1 MKFFWY
7 VWAFL
12 MWTSPLYAIDSYKN
26 IYQQAR
32 DAELAGQIT
41 QALSFYQQ
49 AVDQSRQTSPKDA
62 AAILYAQASL
72 LKEQRQFAKAKQA
85 FEESLQLREQFLGKE
100 HGSVA
105 ISLNG
110 LASIYMVM
118 ADYNKAEELYKKALT
133 ITEKQTDNQRN
144 LAIAINNLAELYR
157 TMGHFTEAEPLFKKA
172 LELDKSSFG
181 TEHPRVAIRFNN
193 LAELYRQMGDYT
205 KAIQLLEMAL
215 DIEKK
220 AEKETS
226 PENIGIRYNNLGQ
239 VYRTIGDYEQAEQY
253 YQQALQIFEK
263 NSGKN
268 GALYAIGLNN
278 MGWIYQAL
286 GKPKEAEKHYKQ
298 ALAIQEKLYGKE
310 HPDIAINLNNLALL
324 LTQQKNFKEALP
336 LYQRSLDIFERKL
349 GKEHAQ
355 VAAVLNNQAKL
366 FRAQGNCKKAE
377 ELLQEALIIV
387 QTAMQP
393 EFLWAIQDNLSQTLA
408 CQGQMEAA
416 ILSGKQAVNTLQ
428 GLRVNLAQ
436 LNKELQQLFLNDKA
450 MVYKGVA
457 SLLLEQGRHA
467 EAQQI
472 ETMLKE
478 EEFYDFV
485 RRDFQDDGNKYKTVK
500 ASFNGFEKPFIE
512 KSAQIFSQLANVGQ
526 KIKTLRFSSE
536 NTEQLDQA
544 RGEMVV
550 QKKPLET
557 LFQEIKNTSEEQ
569 AVQKILNKNNDQQ
582 LVLLAKEFETLK
594 QRSNLSPAETER
606 KNHLREQLNQA
617 RREFNACIGEYKAKA
632 LFEEYNLDTL
642 QSLQNT
648 LQTMGHGAV
657 LIHYLILPEKL
668 RIILTTPTIQICRET
683 KITEQELEKK
693 VDKFRAFFEH
703 APDPRRIKFSTQNL
717 QTEAKI
723 LYDWLFQPI
732 AEELKQTEA
741 KTLMLSLDGKLR
753 YLPISALFDGEKYLA
768 ERFSFAL
775 YNEAA
780 RDKLKDQPK
789 SDWTL
794 AGLGVTKALKNF
806 NPLPEVEKELHS
818 IVKETSTEK
827 DGILPGIV
835 KLNEN
840 FNQQSLMSALE
851 QGFPVLHIASHFVF
865 QPQTDQDAYLLLGN
879 SELLTLAQ
887 IRNDYNF
894 NSLDL
899 LTLSACQTAVGSNSK
914 GKEVE
919 GFGALAQ
926 KQGAKSVIA
935 TLWPV
940 DDRSTGLFMKHFYEI
955 KTQQKLTKGAA
966 LQQTQQSFIQ
976 ASTQNYPVDFAH
988 PYYWAPF
995 ILMGNWL

>member
-1 MKFFWY
+1 MKIFWY
-7 VWAFL
+7 SCALLWAL
-12 MWTSPLYAIDSYKN
+12 PLYAAESYKN
-26 IYQQAR
+26 FYQQAR
-32 DAELAGQIT
+32 DAELAGQTT

-49 AVDQSRQTSPKDA
+49 AIAESRQVSPKDT

-72 LKEQRQFAKAKQA
+72 LKEQHQFAKAKQS
-85 FEESLQLREQFLGKE
+85 FEESLQLREQHLGKD

-110 LASIYMVM
+110 LASIYMTV
-118 ADYNKAEELYKKALT
+118 ADYKKAEELYKKALS
-133 ITEKQTDNQRN
+133 ITEKQPDNQRN
-144 LAIAINNLAELYR
+144 LAIAINNLAELHR
-157 TMGHFTEAEPLFKKA
+157 MTGHFTEAEPLFKQA
-172 LELDKSSFG
+172 LELDKTSFG

-193 LAELYRQMGDYT
+193 LAELYRQMGDYA

-215 DIEKK
+215 EIEQKT
-220 AEKETS
+220 EKETS

-239 VYRTIGDYEQAEQY
+239 VYRTIGDFEKAEQY

-263 NSGKN
+263 NSSKN
-268 GALYAIGLNN
+268 GSLYAIGLNN

-286 GKPKEAEKHYKQ
+286 GKPKEAEQHFKK
-298 ALAIQEKLYGKE
+298 ALSIQEKLYGKE
-310 HPDIAINLNNLALL
+310 HPDIATNLNNLALL
-324 LTQQKNFKEALP
+324 LTTQKQFKEALP
-336 LYQRSLDIFERKL
+336 LYQRALDIFEKKL
-349 GKEHAQ
+349 GKEHPQ
-355 VAAVLNNQAKL
+355 VAAVLHNQAKL

-377 ELLQEALIIV
+377 ELLQEALLIV

-416 ILSGKQAVNTLQ
+416 ILTGKQAVNTLQ
-428 GLRVNLAQ
+428 SLRVNLAK

-457 SLLLEQGRHA
+457 SLLLEQGRIA

-478 EEFYDFV
+478 EEYYDYV
-485 RRDFQDDGNKYKTVK
+485 RRDFNDNENKYRTVK

-512 KSAQIFSQLANVGQ
+512 KTTQIFSQLSSFGEKLKN
-526 KIKTLRFSSE
+526 LRLTSSE
-536 NTEQLDQA
+536 NTDQKDQL
-544 RGEMVV
+544 RGEMLA
-550 QKKPLET
+550 QKKPLEN
-557 LFQEIKNTSEEQ
+557 LFQEIKTAAEDQS
-569 AVQKILNKNNDQQ
+569 VQKILNKNNDQP
-582 LVLLAKEFETLK
+582 LVELAKEFQTLK
-594 QRSNLSPAETER
+594 QRTNLTPVENER
-606 KNHLREQLNQA
+606 KNHLRELINQA
-617 RREFNACIGEYKAKA
+617 RKEFNACIGEYKTKE

-642 QSLQNT
+642 QSLQST
-648 LQTMGHGAV
+648 LQTMGHGSV
-657 LIHYLILPEKL
+657 LVHYLVLPEKL
-668 RIILTTPTIQICRET
+668 RIILTTPTVQICRET
-683 KITEQELEKK
+683 KVTEQALEKQ
-693 VDKFRAFFEH
+693 VELFRKSFDH
-703 APDPRRIKFSTQNL
+703 SPDIRRMKIVTQNL
-717 QTEAKI
+717 QKEAKV

-732 AEELKQTEA
+732 AEDLKQAEA

-753 YLPISALFDGEKYLA
+753 YLPIAALFDGEKYLA

-780 RDKLKDQPK
+780 RDKLKDQPQN
-789 SDWTL
+789 DWKL
-794 AGLGVTKALKNF
+794 AGLGVTKPLRNF
-806 NPLPEVEKELHS
+806 NALPAVEKELHS
-818 IVKETSTEK
+818 IIKQTSTEQ
-827 DGILPGIV
+827 DGILPGII
-835 KLNEN
+835 KLDEQ
-840 FNQQSLMSALE
+840 FNQQSLMSALD

-879 SELLTLAQ
+879 SDILTLAQ
-887 IRNDYNF
+887 IRNEYNF

-899 LTLSACQTAVGSNSK
+899 LTLSACQTAVGSIGK

-940 DDRSTGLFMKHFYEI
+940 DDRSTGLFMKHFYQI
-955 KTQQKLTKGAA
+955 KTQSKLTKGQA
-966 LQQTQQSFIQ
+966 LQQTQQAFIQ
-976 ASTQNYPVDFAH
+976 AATQNYPNDFAH
-988 PYYWAPF
+988 PYYWGAF

>member
-1 MKFFWY
+1 MKIFWS
-7 VWAFL
+7 VLVFL
-12 MWTSPLYAIDSYKN
+12 IGSSPLYAVELYKN
-26 IYQQAR
+26 LYQQAR
-32 DAELAGQIT
+32 DAELAGQIS
-41 QALSFYQQ
+41 QALSLYQQ
-49 AVDQSRQTSPKDA
+49 AVEQSRQTAPKDA
-62 AAILYAQASL
+62 AAILYSQASL
-72 LKEQRQFAKAKQA
+72 FKEQHQFSKAKQA
-85 FEESLQLREQFLGKE
+85 FEESLQLREQHLGKE

-110 LASIYMVM
+110 LASIYMVV
-118 ADYNKAEELYKKALT
+118 ADYKKAEELYKEALS
-133 ITEKQTDNQRN
+133 ITEKQPDNQRN

-172 LELDKSSFG
+172 LELDKTSFG

-193 LAELYRQMGDYT
+193 LAELYRQMGDYA

-220 AEKETS
+220 AEKEIS
-226 PENIGIRYNNLGQ
+226 PENMGIRYNNLGQ
-239 VYRTIGDYEQAEQY
+239 VYRTIGDFEQAEQY
-253 YQQALQIFEK
+253 YQQALDIFEK

-268 GALYAIGLNN
+268 GVLYAIGLNN

-286 GKPKEAEKHYKQ
+286 GKPKEAEQNFKK
-298 ALAIQEKLYGKE
+298 ALNIQEKLYGKE

-324 LTQQKNFKEALP
+324 LTQQKRFNEALP
-336 LYQRSLDIFERKL
+336 LYQRALEIFKKKL
-349 GKEHAQ
+349 GKEHPQ
-355 VAAVLNNQAKL
+355 IAAVLHNQAKL

-377 ELLQEALIIV
+377 ELLQEALIII

-416 ILSGKQAVNTLQ
+416 ILTGKQAVNTLQ
-428 GLRVNLAQ
+428 SLRVNLAQ
-436 LNKELQQLFLNDKA
+436 LNKELQQLFVNDKA

-457 SLLLEQGRHA
+457 ALLLEQGRTA
-467 EAQQI
+467 EAQQV

-478 EEFYDFV
+478 EEYYDFV
-485 RRDFQDDGNKYKTVK
+485 RRDFQDNENKYRTLKV
-500 ASFNGFEKPFIE
+500 SFNNFEKPFVE
-512 KSAQIFSQLANVGQ
+512 KTTQLFSKLNNVGQ
-526 KIKTLRFSSE
+526 KIKDLRLASDNSE
-536 NTEQLDQA
+536 QSAQLHK
-544 RGEMVV
+544 EMLE
-550 QKKPLET
+550 QKKPLEN
-557 LFQEIKNTSEEQ
+557 LFQDMKNVAEEQ
-569 AVQKILNKNNDQQ
+569 VVQKILNKNNDQQ
-582 LVLLAKEFETLK
+582 LVILAKEFQELK
-594 QRSNLSPAETER
+594 QRSNLSPAENNR
-606 KNHLREQLNQA
+606 KSQLRELLSQA
-617 RREFNACIGEYKAKA
+617 RRDFNACIGEYKSKE

-642 QSLQNT
+642 QALQST
-648 LQTMGHGAV
+648 LQVMGNGAV

-668 RIILTTPTIQICRET
+668 QIILTTPTIQICRESRVS
-683 KITEQELEKK
+683 ERDLEKHIEQ
-693 VDKFRAFFEH
+693 FRTFFNH
-703 APDPRRIKFSTQNL
+703 SPDPRRIRFATQNL
-717 QTEAKI
+717 QKEGKT

-768 ERFSFAL
+768 ERFGFAI

-789 SDWTL
+789 SDWKL
-794 AGLGVTKALKNF
+794 AGLGVTKALRNF

-818 IVKETSTEK
+818 IIKEAPAEQ
-827 DGILPGIV
+827 DGVLNGTI
-835 KLNEN
+835 KLNEQ
-840 FNQQSLMSALE
+840 FNQQSLLSALE

-865 QPQTDQDAYLLLGN
+865 QPRTDQDAYLLLGN
-879 SELLTLAQ
+879 ADILTLAQ
-887 IRNDYNF
+887 IRNDYDF

-899 LTLSACQTAVGSNSK
+899 LTLSACQTAVGSGGK

-940 DDRSTGLFMKHFYEI
+940 DDRSTGLFMKRFYQI
-955 KTQQKLTKGAA
+955 KTQHHLTKSQA
-966 LQQTQQSFIQ
+966 LQQTQQAFIQ
-976 ASTQNYPVDFAH
+976 AATQNYPIDFAH

>member
-1 MKFFWY
+1 MKIFWY
-7 VWAFL
+7 GCAL
-12 MWTSPLYAIDSYKN
+12 LLALPLYAAESYKN

-32 DAELAGQIT
+32 DAELAGQTT

-49 AVDQSRQTSPKDA
+49 AIAESRQVSPKDT

-72 LKEQRQFAKAKQA
+72 LKEQHQFSKAKQA
-85 FEESLQLREQFLGKE
+85 FEESLQLREQHLGKD

-110 LASIYMVM
+110 LASIYMAV
-118 ADYNKAEELYKKALT
+118 ADYKQAEELYKRALN
-133 ITEKQTDNQRN
+133 ITEKQPDNQRN
-144 LAIAINNLAELYR
+144 LAIAINNLAELHR
-157 TMGHFTEAEPLFKKA
+157 TNGHFTEAEPLFKKA
-172 LELDKSSFG
+172 LELDKTSFG

-193 LAELYRQMGDYT
+193 LAELYRQMGDYS

-215 DIEKK
+215 EIEQK
-220 AEKETS
+220 ADKETS

-239 VYRTIGDYEQAEQY
+239 VYRTIGDFEKAEQY

-268 GALYAIGLNN
+268 GNLYAIGLNN

-286 GKPKEAEKHYKQ
+286 DKPKEAEQHFKK
-298 ALAIQEKLYGKE
+298 ALSIQEKLYGKE

-324 LTQQKNFKEALP
+324 LTKQKQFKEALP
-336 LYQRSLDIFERKL
+336 LYQRALEIFEKKL
-349 GKEHAQ
+349 GKEHPQ
-355 VAAVLNNQAKL
+355 VAAVLHNQAKL

-377 ELLQEALIIV
+377 ELLQEALLIV

-416 ILSGKQAVNTLQ
+416 ILIGKQAVNTLQ
-428 GLRVNLAQ
+428 GLRVNLAK

-457 SLLLEQGRHA
+457 SLLLEQGRTA

-478 EEFYDFV
+478 EEYYDYV
-485 RRDFQDDGNKYKTVK
+485 RRDFNDNENKYRTVK
-500 ASFNGFEKPFIE
+500 ASFNGFEKPFVE
-512 KSAQIFSQLANVGQ
+512 KSTQIFSQLSSIGE
-526 KIKTLRFSSE
+526 KIKGLRLVSE
-536 NTEQLDQA
+536 NTDQKNQL
-544 RGEMVV
+544 RGEMLA
-550 QKKPLET
+550 QKKPLEN
-557 LFQEIKNTSEEQ
+557 LFQELKTTAEEQ
-569 AVQKILNKNNDQQ
+569 SVQKILNKNSDQP
-582 LVLLAKEFETLK
+582 LVELAKEFQILK
-594 QRSNLSPAETER
+594 QRTDLTPAETER
-606 KNHLREQLNQA
+606 KNQLRERINQS
-617 RREFNACIGEYKAKA
+617 RREFNACIGEYKTKE

-642 QSLQNT
+642 QSLQST

-657 LIHYLILPEKL
+657 LVHYLVLPEKL
-668 RIILTTPTIQICRET
+668 RIILTTPTIQLCREAT
-683 KITEQELEKK
+683 VSEKELEQHIE
-693 VDKFRAFFEH
+693 KFRAFFDH
-703 APDPRRIKFSTQNL
+703 SPDVRRMKLVTQNL
-717 QTEAKI
+717 QKEAKI

-732 AEELKQTEA
+732 ANDLKQAEA

-753 YLPISALFDGEKYLA
+753 YLPIAALFDGEKYLA
-768 ERFSFAL
+768 ERFSFAM

-789 SDWTL
+789 ADWKL
-794 AGLGVTKALKNF
+794 AGLGVTKALRNF
-806 NPLPEVEKELHS
+806 NALPEVEKELHS
-818 IVKETSTEK
+818 IIREKNDDKE
-827 DGILPGIV
+827 GILSGII
-835 KLNEN
+835 KLDEQ
-840 FNQQSLMSALE
+840 FNQNALLSVLE

-865 QPQTDQDAYLLLGN
+865 QPRTDQDAYLLLGN
-879 SELLTLAQ
+879 ADILTLAQ
-887 IRNDYNF
+887 IRSDYDF
-894 NSLDL
+894 KSVDL
-899 LTLSACQTAVGSNSK
+899 LTLSACQTAVGSIGK

-940 DDRSTGLFMKHFYEI
+940 DDRSTGLFMKHFYQI
-955 KTQQKLTKGAA
+955 KTQNKLTKGQA
-966 LQQTQQSFIQ
+966 LQQTQQAFIQ
-976 ASTQNYPVDFAH
+976 AANQNYPNDFAH
-988 PYYWAPF
+988 PYYWGPF